1 MAADT
6 VLSPE
11 SADRGATLSKTAA
24 AASVVV
30 AVSLVIAKAV
40 AWRASGSVGVLASL
54 ADSALDLAASGVAA
68 VGVWFAARPAD
79 DNHRFGHGKGE
90 AAAALVQSVLI
101 AVSVVLITAETIAA
115 MIAPQPLAAERIAIG
130 VMAGSLA
137 AILFLVAVQSLAIRR
152 EGSLAVEA
160 DRAHYLGD
168 ILSQAGV
175 LAALA
180 ATVWLDAPRLDAV
193 AGGLVAITLG
203 YAAISISRKALG
215 DLLDEELPDTEREE
229 ITKIA
234 LAASGA
240 SNIHDVRTRRSGR
253 RLFVQMHLDF
263 PGGSRLGDVH
273 EAGERAR
280 RAILE
285 THPEADVLIHH
296 DPV

>member
-6 VLSPE
+6 VLSPDP
-11 SADRGATLSKTAA
+11 ADRGATLSKTAA
-24 AASVVV
+24 AASVGV

-137 AILFLVAVQSLAIRR
+137 ATLFLVAVQSLAIRR
-152 EGSLAVEA
+152 EG
-160 DRAHYLGD
+160 
-168 ILSQAGV
+168 
-175 LAALA
+175 
-180 ATVWLDAPRLDAV
+180 
-193 AGGLVAITLG
+193 
-203 YAAISISRKALG
+203 
-215 DLLDEELPDTEREE
+215 
-229 ITKIA
+229 
-234 LAASGA
+234 
-240 SNIHDVRTRRSGR
+240 
-253 RLFVQMHLDF
+253 
-263 PGGSRLGDVH
+263 
-273 EAGERAR
+273 
-280 RAILE
+280 
-285 THPEADVLIHH
+285 
-296 DPV
+296 